1 MDSDNSKLADALIRA
16 HGAFLAG
23 LAAFLDSEQLTMNEF
38 GTLAVLLLEGTQP
51 VQQIAAKIRVTSGTA
66 TYVLDKL
73 EQRRLVLRE
82 KSPQDKRSF
91 LVRLTP
97 EGLAFVQRVM
107 LLYEAQLERLM
118 ADVKPQAKTKL
129 INRLT
134 TLEER
139 ISQAMR

>member
-16 HGAFLAG
+16 HGALMTG
-23 LAAFLDSEQLTMNEF
+23 LASFLDSEQLTMNEF
-38 GTLAVLLLEGTQP
+38 GTLALLLQEGPQS
-51 VQQIAAKIRVTSGTA
+51 VQQIAGKIRVTSGTA

-73 EQRRLVLRE
+73 EQRLLVLRE

-97 EGLAFVQRVM
+97 EGLAFVQRVKW
-107 LLYEAQLERLM
+107 LYEAQLERLM
-118 ADVKPQAKTKL
+118 TDLKPQTRTKL

-139 ISQAMR
+139 IGQAMR